1 MMKVKVSFD
10 TWLQLLGMLGLLGGL
25 VALVIDSRENDEALV
40 DRLFETLAG
49 RESKSHIALGNKDLR
64 GKFDALDA
72 LWLHYSAPILA
83 GKWQESLPQVST
95 A

>member
-49 RESKSHIALGNKDLR
+49 RESKSVFA
-64 GKFDALDA
+64 
-72 LWLHYSAPILA
+72 
-83 GKWQESLPQVST
+83 
-95 A
+95 